1 MDSYSES
8 EDQFFDSKD
17 ESDSSSDCSEL
28 CSSSGRAEFDFG
40 YEFWNRIPESVI
52 GRRTQF
58 LKWMGVELDWSKG
71 IREEV
76 EDAIG
81 DDFVEGLGRLRDN
94 SEAVLANSDSE
105 DGFSSAQSF
114 LSFQSN
120 ESVGSVEEV
129 AVEETHS
136 WKIRNLDDGT
146 EFVADKF
153 GEDGMLSLLR
163 EVGSNKTITIEELQR
178 SFGSS
183 SLVQQY
189 FRKMSNAIDLKKKL
203 KKGWLQR
210 LSAIT
215 RCTEWAKGVNL
226 KLRKTNSSTGNNT
239 QIVRSHSYRKRSKE
253 LSLLQVG
260 QDFPAHKGSI
270 LTMKFSPDGQHLASA
285 GEDGVVRV
293 WKVMEDE
300 YPNGINV
307 EDTDSS
313 CIYFSI
319 DQFSKLAPLSFDKE
333 KVAQM
338 KNLRKLSESTC
349 AILPRKVFRIL
360 EKPLHEFCGHK
371 GDVLA
376 LSWSKNG
383 YLVSSSVD
391 KTARLW
397 LVGLDKCLGVYAH
410 NNYVTC
416 VDFNPVDDN
425 YFISGSIDGK
435 LRIWKVHDFRVADWT
450 DTREIVTAVCYSPD
464 GKGGIVGSMDG
475 NCRFYDVVDN
485 QLQLG
490 AQICLQGKKKSA
502 GKRITGFQFCPA
514 DVSKVMVSSADSQVR
529 ILSGPNVICKFKGM
543 KNSGSQASASF
554 TSDGNHVVSITED
567 SNIYLW
573 NYTNQDQTSAE
584 VKNISAHESFLSHN
598 AAIAIPWGGLK
609 TKPGAL
615 HGGILENGH
624 FEDDLLPK
632 VPSALPDC
640 FSLGRGFFLDSLYK
654 GSATWPEEK
663 LAKSSPAA
671 VSPSVYKSEF
681 KSLKGALQSAL
692 SSPHLWGLVIVTA
705 GWDGCIKTFLNYG
718 LPIRF

>member
-120 ESVGSVEEV
+120 ES
-129 AVEETHS
+129 
-136 WKIRNLDDGT
+136 
-146 EFVADKF
+146 
-153 GEDGMLSLLR
+153 DGMLSLLR

-189 FRKMSNAIDLKKKL
+189 FRKMSNTIDLKKKL

-215 RCTEWAKGVNL
+215 RSTEWAKGVNL

-485 QLQLG
+485 ELQLG

-554 TSDGNHVVSITED
+554 TSDGNHIVSITED

-615 HGGILENGH
+615 HG
-624 FEDDLLPK
+624 
-632 VPSALPDC
+632 
-640 FSLGRGFFLDSLYK
+640 GRGFFLDSLYK